1 MFKQVCL
8 LTRRPGMS
16 MDEFK
21 DYYENAHAPLLAP
34 MMPGP
39 PFVQLA
45 TASAY
50 VALFVYIVGFLCSF
64 FLPEPKSEALPE

>member
-1 MFKQVCL
+1 
-8 LTRRPGMS
+8 
-16 MDEFK
+16 
-21 DYYENAHAPLLAP
+21 

-50 VALFVYIVGFLCSF
+50 VALFVYIVGFLFSF